1 MLTAIF
7 VAIFAWFDYQIA
19 SAAAQQQELI
29 SRYQAVIQ
37 QQNMISVAEAIEQY
51 RLENNVYPSD
61 LNSLKKTPG
70 FEHISGSLD
79 LNQGYAISGDIVDD
93 MWVFKRAAFFA
104 YDSAN
109 GVTQANYLSTNAC
122 GTNGF
127 YVEKSWCGG
136 DQYNWFRWES
146 RDEYNYLITTQRARL
161 ILLNQK
167 IANYFNAYQRFP
179 NSDKNSVALA
189 PNSNT
194 SLVSLTGY
202 SGNAK
207 ECSGQ
212 WQFHG
217 IPIDCADMF
226 DIWGGL
232 IGYQFIDDNHVVLT
246 SESPIFNAAG
256 NRIVIAIDRT

>member
-1 MLTAIF
+1 MLTAIL

-51 RLENNVYPSD
+51 HLENNAYPSD
-61 LNSLKKTPG
+61 LNSLKNTPG
-70 FEHISGSLD
+70 FEYVAGSLGFD
-79 LNQGYAISGDIVDD
+79 QGYALSGDIVDD
-93 MWVFKRAAFFA
+93 VWVFKRAAFFA
-104 YDSAN
+104 YDSAK
-109 GVTQANYLSTNAC
+109 GDTQANYLSSNAC
-122 GTNGF
+122 GINGF
-127 YVEKSWCGG
+127 YAERSWCGS

-167 IANYFNAYQRFP
+167 FANYFNAYQRYP
-179 NSDKNSVALA
+179 NTDKNSVALA

-232 IGYQFIDDNHVVLT
+232 IGYQFIDENHVVLT
-246 SESPIFNAAG
+246 SEPPIFNASG
-256 NRIVIAIDRT
+256 QRVVIAIDRT